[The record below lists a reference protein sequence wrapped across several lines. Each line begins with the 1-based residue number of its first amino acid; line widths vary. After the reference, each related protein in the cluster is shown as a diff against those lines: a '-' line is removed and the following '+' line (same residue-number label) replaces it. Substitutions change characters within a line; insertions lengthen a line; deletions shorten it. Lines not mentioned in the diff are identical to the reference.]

1 MTGWLYRRAA
11 RLRPAQVLVEP
22 RHDLDE
28 IARPVAVIELV
39 HQNLVPGVLAGAGR
53 ARQAE
58 DIGRAG
64 DAGRGARLDGRG
76 ADLREAHHQEQRRE
90 AVHLL
95 VEQWLDR
102 LRRDVAAG
110 EAGAAGGDDD

>member
-1 MTGWLYRRAA
+1 M
-11 RLRPAQVLVEP
+11 LVEP

-28 IARPVAVIELV
+28 IARAVTIIELV
-39 HQNLVPGVLAGAGR
+39 HQNLVPGILAGAGR

-58 DIGRAG
+58 DISRAG
-64 DAGRGARLDGRG
+64 DAGGGTRLDGRG
-76 ADLREAHHQEQRRE
+76 ADFWKTHHQEQRRE

-102 LRRDVAAG
+102 LRRNVAAG
-110 EAGAAGGDDD
+110 EAGAR